1 VTTAP
6 HADRTTRREAAGIVG
21 GLFERHGRMV
31 YGVCRAM
38 LRDGHEAEDAT
49 QQVFLSAYQALLG
62 GAHVREAGGWL
73 ATIARN
79 ECRARIAD
87 GMRRPLPVADEDLE
101 GRPAERD
108 EHVRRAHVEELR
120 AALLELPERQREAV
134 VLRYI
139 YGLPYGEVAT
149 ALGLS
154 RPATEALLFR
164 ARRSMRL
171 RLRPVVGAALV
182 VPSVVRDELALALP
196 GFGEGAYGGAAA
208 AGLTGSLLFKLT
220 ATPLGLKAAT
230 AVVAVSTVG
239 LAGALPA
246 ERVER
251 AAGAQTAALGST
263 EEEAG
268 GAPRVRLPGRDAGR
282 ETSAPET
289 ASVDRSGSKHGG
301 GEAAGRTSGGGGDS
315 GHGDEAPGDSGDPQT
330 TSSGPGGMDDD
341 GDAVPASE
349 PASAPTADGPDTTD
363 GGSSGGSEES
373 GSSASGSSGD
383 SGDDEIQAK
392 SESTGGSLESG
403 TSGESESSGSSESG
417 ESAGGSSGS
426 GSGSSGSG
434 SEEPN
439 D

>member
-101 GRPAERD
+101 GRLAERD

-120 AALLELPERQREAV
+120 AALVELPERQREAV

-139 YGLPYGEVAT
+139 YGLRYGEVAT

-220 ATPLGLKAAT
+220 AAPLGLKAAT

-301 GEAAGRTSGGGGDS
+301 GEAAGRGDS